1 MVVWRLQ
8 SRTSHGDHIASC
20 YYISLRNYGYSLGD
34 SGFIQLRLNAVH
46 HYSSPQTHAFNTPY
60 QLSMLPPR
68 ILAMSRA
75 MGTNPLHDY
84 PRDASITSHQVR
96 HGDVLVFATDGVWDN
111 LSSVNLLKIV
121 SRQMQTLQAWVVGE
135 NGVGVGDA
143 LSSLTKNSGIGDLG
157 PLPTVLAMSIT
168 AEAKSA
174 SMNTKVDGP
183 FAREVQRRFPNES
196 YRGGKIDDIC
206 VLVAVVVKGDLNTI

>member
-1 MVVWRLQ
+1 
-8 SRTSHGDHIASC
+8 
-20 YYISLRNYGYSLGD
+20 
-34 SGFIQLRLNAVH
+34 
-46 HYSSPQTHAFNTPY
+46 
-60 QLSMLPPR
+60 
-68 ILAMSRA
+68 MSRA

-111 LSSVNLLKIV
+111 LSVVDLLKIV
-121 SRQMQTLQAWVVGE
+121 SRQMQRLQAWVVGE

-143 LSSLTKNSGIGDLG
+143 LSSLTKSSGIDDLG

-168 AEAKSA
+168 AEANSA

-183 FAREVQRRFPNES
+183 FAREVHRHFPNES
-196 YRGGKIDDIC
+196 YRGGKVDDIC
-206 VLVAVVVKGDLNTI
+206 VVVAVVVKEGLNII

>member
-1 MVVWRLQ
+1 
-8 SRTSHGDHIASC
+8 
-20 YYISLRNYGYSLGD
+20 
-34 SGFIQLRLNAVH
+34 
-46 HYSSPQTHAFNTPY
+46 
-60 QLSMLPPR
+60 
-68 ILAMSRA
+68 MSRA

-111 LSSVNLLKIV
+111 LSSVDLLKIV
-121 SRQMQTLQAWVVGE
+121 SPQMQTLQAWVVGK

-143 LSSLTKNSGIGDLG
+143 LSSLTKNSGIEGLG
-157 PLPTVLAMSIT
+157 PLPTVLAMSIA

-174 SMNTKVDGP
+174 SMNSKVDGP
-183 FAREVQRRFPNES
+183 FAREVQKRFPNEG

-206 VLVAVVVKGDLNTI
+206 VLVAVVVKWDLNTE

>member
-1 MVVWRLQ
+1 
-8 SRTSHGDHIASC
+8 
-20 YYISLRNYGYSLGD
+20 
-34 SGFIQLRLNAVH
+34 
-46 HYSSPQTHAFNTPY
+46 
-60 QLSMLPPR
+60 
-68 ILAMSRA
+68 MSRA
-75 MGTNPLHDY
+75 MGTNPLQDY
-84 PRDASITSHQVR
+84 PRDASITIHQVR

-135 NGVGVGDA
+135 NGVGIGDA
-143 LSSLTKNSGIGDLG
+143 LSNLTKNSGIGDVG

-183 FAREVQRRFPNES
+183 FAREVQRHFPNES